1 MNNSVNSPELECE
14 KLLKDIYENI
24 VNTADERRICESRTD
39 ITEPDSNNT
48 SDSSTVSYMRRVVSN
63 TLREFADRLKQKR
76 IFTKLAD
83 MNYNEVVKVSDIT
96 LLIEEMCD
104 PIEEDVQLKKFIQ
117 LLRSAIVED
126 DNNPQRNRYPI
137 LTNEYIDNML
147 NKFKENNI

>member
-14 KLLKDIYENI
+14 KLLNDIYNNI
-24 VNTADERRICESRTD
+24 VNTADEQPMCEPLTD
-39 ITEPDSNNT
+39 VLEPNSNIT
-48 SDSSTVSYMRRVVSN
+48 SDSGTVAYMRRVVSN
-63 TLREFADRLKQKR
+63 TLREFADQLKQKR

-96 LLIEEMCD
+96 LLIEEMCN

-117 LLRSAIVED
+117 LLRSEIVED

-147 NKFKENNI
+147 TKFKENNI